1 MVPSEEHIFDLEYVS
16 FNAILYAASQVKD
29 TKVQNMSQQQEK
41 VQFTICITETALAC
55 TKVACYI
62 QTILIRIAQG
72 LSKLKEKKNMFNN
85 AMFSDV

>member
-1 MVPSEEHIFDLEYVS
+1 
-16 FNAILYAASQVKD
+16 
-29 TKVQNMSQQQEK
+29 MSQQQEK
-41 VQFTICITETALAC
+41 VKFPICITETALAC